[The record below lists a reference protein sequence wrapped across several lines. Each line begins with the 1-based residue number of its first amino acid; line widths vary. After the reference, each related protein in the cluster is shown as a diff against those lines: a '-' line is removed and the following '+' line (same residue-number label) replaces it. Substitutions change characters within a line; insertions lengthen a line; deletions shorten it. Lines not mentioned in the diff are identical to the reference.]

1 MPNCTYEARRPLKR
15 HGLEYRQIEVEN
27 NDDDPFHLACPQKEI
42 RVESAAILRAEESID
57 AKGRYEHALDADLI
71 PMPRPAR
78 GGLMEFDVRADE
90 LHVSLDED
98 TGSRPWFDH
107 ARKIPSR
114 RACSR

>member
-1 MPNCTYEARRPLKR
+1 MPDRAYEARRPLKR

-27 NDDDPFHLACPQKEI
+27 NDDDPFHLACPQKEVG
-42 RVESAAILRAEESID
+42 VESAAILRAEDPID
-57 AKGRYEHALDADLI
+57 AERRYEHALDADLV
-71 PMPRPAR
+71 PMPCPAP

-90 LHVSLDED
+90 LHISLDED
-98 TGSRPWFDH
+98 TSSRSWFDH

>member
-1 MPNCTYEARRPLKR
+1 MPDCTYEARRPLKR
-15 HGLEYRQIEVEN
+15 YGLEYRQIKVEN
-27 NDDDPFHLACPQKEI
+27 NNHDPFQLTCPQKEVC
-42 RVESAAILRAEESID
+42 VESAAILRAGEPVYAER
-57 AKGRYEHALDADLI
+57 GYEHALDADLI

-90 LHVSLDED
+90 LHISLDED